1 MIRKSHRLFSFRTK
15 KSPVLCSRYPWKEHD
30 NFVTAH
36 WRKKRA
42 LSRKSP
48 SATDGRTLRARSKRA
63 ARRAE
68 VLNAALAVFA
78 KKGYHGTSI
87 SDIIDRAGIA
97 RGTFYLYFRN
107 KRAIFEELLSS
118 FLGRIGEAVHR
129 VTLEEGAPPPDVQ
142 IRDNVTRV
150 FDVLLTEADFT
161 RLLLR
166 QAMGQD
172 PEFDKYLSAF
182 YDRILDLIQ
191 GALELGQQ
199 LGLVRPCNTRIA
211 ASCLLGSI
219 KEVTAQILRRPEDWQ
234 DKRDLLVDEVLRFAL
249 QGLFLSSGDAH
260 SSMETWSQPR

>member
-1 MIRKSHRLFSFRTK
+1 MPRK
-15 KSPVLCSRYPWKEHD
+15 P
-30 NFVTAH
+30 
-36 WRKKRA
+36 
-42 LSRKSP
+42 P
-48 SATDGRTLRARSKRA
+48 STTDGRTLRARSKRE
-63 ARRAE
+63 ARRAA
-68 VLNAALAVFA
+68 VLNAALEVFA

-87 SDIIDRAGIA
+87 SDIIERAGIA

-129 VTLEEGAPPPDVQ
+129 VSLDEGAPSPEVQ
-142 IRDNVTRV
+142 IRANVTRV

-199 LGLVRPCNTRIA
+199 LRLVRPCNTRIA

-234 DKRDLLVDEVLRFAL
+234 DKRNLLVDEVLRFSL
-249 QGLFLSSGDAH
+249 QGLFFAGSDSAPGPQ
-260 SSMETWSQPR
+260 TWSHPS